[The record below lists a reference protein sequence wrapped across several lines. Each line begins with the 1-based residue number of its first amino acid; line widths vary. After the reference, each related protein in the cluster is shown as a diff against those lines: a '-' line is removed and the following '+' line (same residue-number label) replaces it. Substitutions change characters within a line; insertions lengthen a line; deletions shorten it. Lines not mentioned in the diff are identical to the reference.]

1 MKESDI
7 QSEIMCALGG
17 HPSVA
22 WVYVT
27 SAGSFRVRGGY
38 MTVGI
43 KGMPDIMGQMR
54 SGKLL
59 GIEVKKPNEKPKP
72 EQFEVLDMISSS
84 GGVSGWATN
93 VSEALQIIDGSNE
106 GISKALA
113 KEISK

>member
-7 QSEIMCALGG
+7 QSEIMIALGE
-17 HPSVA
+17 HPKIA
-22 WVYVT
+22 WCYVT

-54 SGKLL
+54 NGKLL

-72 EQFEVLDMISSS
+72 EQLEFLDMISRN
-84 GGVSGWATN
+84 GGVSGWCCDVTGAI
-93 VSEALQIIDGSNE
+93 QIIE
-106 GISKALA
+106 G
-113 KEISK
+113 